1 MSALGLITEPFLTS
15 RLADFLSWRETLEGQ
30 VDNVR
35 SMLERHE
42 SLDDETRK
50 QLDEL
55 SRRIRKDKLTIAFVS
70 EAERGKSELI
80 NALFFSERRR
90 RLLASGPGRVTLC
103 VTELRYDRDQPTC
116 LKLLPV
122 ETRES
127 SSSFNEL
134 LADESLWRVV
144 PFNYEDFDSIQRALG
159 SLSETKRVTRGEALA
174 WGMHRDGASKPAGG
188 NTSSLVDVPRW
199 RHAIVNMPHPVLLA
213 GLVVIDTP
221 GLSTLAA
228 EPELSRKR
236 IPECDCVVF
245 VLDAKL
251 GVTKQDLMIW
261 RDYLG
266 GKPVTSTFGR
276 VPDPTPI
283 SRLVVL
289 NKIDQLHE
297 DGPPEA
303 EVLRDIDK
311 LVKEA
316 ADLLRVEPIKVIP
329 LSARLGF
336 IGKTAGDRDK
346 LVKSRL
352 YQIERGITRE
362 LGNARQVSLSN
373 EVKTALGDL
382 IAQTRARLDEARYE
396 ALERLRELGDLR
408 ERNQKLIGSLVDQ
421 ASTHFDRYEAAI
433 KELRAL
439 RSRHAL
445 LNEELSVIVNRDRAK
460 EHAKETMNALSAA
473 VLPGAVQDLIDGYLA
488 KSREHVV
495 AAEAKIDEIKRVYTE
510 ARRKLIKEFAVSSDE
525 ILPFSTQRFLAE
537 MQKADVQAEE
547 EFKRSGTLLLK
558 RGSALGEHFM
568 ETLGSRMI
576 YLFEIAA
583 RESHLWMRGLIG
595 SMEKAFDRLKEVALQ
610 RAQGTEKLKMA
621 DIDLAEKISE
631 LQAEL
636 DIIRSRHAAM
646 ADCASSLDRHFGETR
661 QEVDMA

>member
-1 MSALGLITEPFLTS
+1 MSALSLVNEPFLTS
-15 RLADFLSWRETLEGQ
+15 RLADFLSWRETLERQ

-42 SLDDETRK
+42 SLDDGTRN

-55 SRRIRKDKLTIAFVS
+55 SRRIREDRLTIAFVS

-90 RLLASGPGRVTLC
+90 RLLPSGPGRATLC
-103 VTELRYDRDQPTC
+103 VTEMRYDRDQPPC
-116 LKLLPV
+116 LKLLPI

-127 SSSFNEL
+127 TSSYREL
-134 LADESLWRVV
+134 LADESLWKIV

-159 SLSETKRVTRGEALA
+159 SLSETKRVTLGEAVA
-174 WGMHRDGASKPAGG
+174 WGMHREAQMKPASGG
-188 NTSSLVDVPRW
+188 RSLVDVPRW

-221 GLSTLAA
+221 GLTALAA

-236 IPECDCVVF
+236 IPESDCVVF
-245 VLDAKL
+245 VLDAKQ
-251 GVTKQDLMIW
+251 GVTKADLVIW

-266 GKPVTSTFGR
+266 GKPMTSTFGR

-283 SRLVVL
+283 SRLVAL
-289 NKIDQLHE
+289 NKIDMLHE

-311 LVKEA
+311 LIKEA

-329 LSARLGF
+329 LSARLGY

-362 LGNARQVSLSN
+362 LANTRQTGLSN
-373 EVKTALGDL
+373 EVRTALGDL
-382 IAQTRARLDEARYE
+382 LSNARSRLDEERFQ

-439 RSRHAL
+439 RSTHAL
-445 LNEELSVIVNRDRAK
+445 LNEELSVLVDRDRAK
-460 EHAKETMNALSAA
+460 EHARETMAALSAA
-473 VLPGAVQDLIDGYLA
+473 LLPGAVQELVDAYLA
-488 KSREHVV
+488 ESRKRVM
-495 AAEAKIDEIKRVYTE
+495 AAEAKIDEIKRVYVE
-510 ARRKLIKEFAVSSDE
+510 AKRKLIKEFALASDE

-547 EFKRSGTLLLK
+547 EFKRTATLLLK

-568 ETLGSRMI
+568 DTLGNRI
-576 YLFEIAA
+576 VHLFEIAA
-583 RESHLWMRGLIG
+583 RESHLWMRGLITAI
-595 SMEKAFDRLKEVALQ
+595 EKAFDKLKEVALQ

-621 DIDLAEKISE
+621 DMDLSEKISE
-631 LQAEL
+631 LQATL
-636 DIIRSRHAAM
+636 DVVRLRHAALS
-646 ADCASSLDRHFGETR
+646 DCESSMDRHFHTR
-661 QEVDMA
+661 QADVA